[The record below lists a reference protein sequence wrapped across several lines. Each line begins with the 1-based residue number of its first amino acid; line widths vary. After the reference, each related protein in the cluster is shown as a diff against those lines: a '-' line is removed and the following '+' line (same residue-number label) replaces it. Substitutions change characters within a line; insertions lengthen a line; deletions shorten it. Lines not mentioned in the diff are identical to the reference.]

1 MIILN
6 LVSQTSH
13 MFFFFTQLFYFIVI
27 CYKAGKTKQIE
38 EWFGTGLVMFLLDY
52 IVK

>member
-1 MIILN
+1 M
-6 LVSQTSH
+6 
-13 MFFFFTQLFYFIVI
+13 FFFTQLFYFIVI

>member
-1 MIILN
+1 MF
-6 LVSQTSH
+6 SDAEHQTSH
-13 MFFFFTQLFYFIVI
+13 MLLVTQLFYFIVI

>member
-1 MIILN
+1 MFIVN
-6 LVSQTSH
+6 LVPQTSL
-13 MFFFFTQLFYFIVI
+13 FFFTQLFYFIVI

>member
-1 MIILN
+1 MIIVN
-6 LVSQTSH
+6 LVPQTSH
-13 MFFFFTQLFYFIVI
+13 MFFFTQLFYFIVI